1 MRFTIGISTKQ
12 KLDGSFI
19 VCAATWFA
27 QKPSFKL
34 TGADINE
41 MKKALLSLVFTES
54 RKESVAINAAIARSV
69 EQLFIRELIANPEN
83 GYPPIIIH
91 APAQARVVST
101 TYKFTPA
108 KGCWLMNCAKNAIE
122 EYYVTQLSKA
132 GGYASTRNVKT
143 VRTLSKTFA
152 ARG

>member
-12 KLDGSFI
+12 KLDGSYI

-34 TGADINE
+34 TDADIDE
-41 MKKALLSLVFTES
+41 MKKALLSLVFTEN
-54 RKESVAINAAIARSV
+54 RKESTAINSAIARSV
-69 EQLFIRELIANPEN
+69 ERLFLRELIANPEN

-91 APAQARVVST
+91 APSQARVVST
-101 TYKFTPA
+101 KHKFTPA
-108 KGCWLMNCAKNAIE
+108 RGCWLMNCAKNAIE

-132 GGYASTRNVKT
+132 GGYASARNVKAM
-143 VRTLSKTFA
+143 RTLPKTLA